1 MSQQKLRPGVFSS
14 YTVGGSAAGLGS
26 RKAGVIAAAAQL
38 EQPVWLTAAAE
49 LAGLSGQLDN
59 TLQAALEL
67 LFRAGVAG
75 IYLCPATEGSLEG
88 YQAAF
93 ALAAGQPGL
102 DTLLCDS
109 GDGAVLAAFAQSL
122 AEASGTRRER
132 IGVGAVAEDAAA
144 LQIAGEIN
152 SERLLLAA
160 GSACCKAGEE
170 ASPMLLAAA
179 LAGRLLNRSSPDV
192 SLNAAEL
199 PGIVSVAPWR
209 SEEQV
214 ERLLAGGVTP
224 CEWLGGRAE
233 CIRAVSTRTRL
244 GEAPDATY
252 RDISTVLII
261 DDIMRS
267 LREMLNQKLRGV
279 RSSRQSL
286 DSIASQVTVLLGEK
300 EEAGLI
306 REWEQPR
313 VLVDAADPSLCIV
326 SLSFGVA
333 HVVSRIQ
340 VQATVT
346 I

>member
-1 MSQQKLRPGVFSS
+1 
-14 YTVGGSAAGLGS
+14 
-26 RKAGVIAAAAQL
+26 
-38 EQPVWLTAAAE
+38 
-49 LAGLSGQLDN
+49 
-59 TLQAALEL
+59 
-67 LFRAGVAG
+67 
-75 IYLCPATEGSLEG
+75 
-88 YQAAF
+88 
-93 ALAAGQPGL
+93 
-102 DTLLCDS
+102 
-109 GDGAVLAAFAQSL
+109 
-122 AEASGTRRER
+122 
-132 IGVGAVAEDAAA
+132 
-144 LQIAGEIN
+144 
-152 SERLLLAA
+152 
-160 GSACCKAGEE
+160 
-170 ASPMLLAAA
+170 MLLAAA

-313 VLVDAADPSLCIV
+313 VSVDAADPSLCIV